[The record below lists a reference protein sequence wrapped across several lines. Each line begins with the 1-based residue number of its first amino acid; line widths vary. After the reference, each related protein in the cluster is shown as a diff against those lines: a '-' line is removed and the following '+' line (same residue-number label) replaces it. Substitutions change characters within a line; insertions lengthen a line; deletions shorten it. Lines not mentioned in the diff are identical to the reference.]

1 MKIVFSTHL
10 RFSRLIC
17 CWFCSCHTDP
27 HHLDVGTSFDMV
39 DHGVWITHSVSHMEL
54 SNSFWTSFRLCLD
67 RRKYCWQLAFALHG
81 SHSSS
86 NRWKIHWNWR
96 VPTRTATSIVGTGG
110 FLLGR
115 LLCTS
120 YLIWF
125 NIVMGS
131 RSNRTLTTFHSACH
145 PSCLLFCFLHNA
157 FAMAVYSS
165 ISSNWLQQ
173 TPMEVEYIL
182 VGHIR
187 YSQELGRHWHHD
199 SLTWINLRPFAST
212 CCVRYAY

>member
-1 MKIVFSTHL
+1 MVSGSLTQY
-10 RFSRLIC
+10 LIWNC
-17 CWFCSCHTDP
+17 RTAS
-27 HHLDVGTSFDMV
+27 G
-39 DHGVWITHSVSHMEL
+39 
-54 SNSFWTSFRLCLD
+54 
-67 RRKYCWQLAFALHG
+67 LAFVCAWTDGNIVDSWLLHCMAL
-81 SHSSS
+81 
-86 NRWKIHWNWR
+86 IA
-96 VPTRTATSIVGTGG
+96 VPIDGRSIGTGG

-115 LLCTS
+115 RHPLLELEGS
-120 YLIWF
+120 YSDGSAPLHILYAADLIWF